1 MIHFA
6 AVNYCQFLMLPNPSS
21 RKSIEP
27 NTSLDESFNAA
38 LIKRDLTIQLKHA
51 LNQKCMSQAEL
62 ARRMHTSRAVIHR
75 LLDEDD
81 LSVTLA
87 TISKAAAVL
96 GQVFRVD
103 ASPISKASI
112 KLGEEK

>member
-1 MIHFA
+1 
-6 AVNYCQFLMLPNPSS
+6 MLPSHSS
-21 RKSIEP
+21 SNSIE
-27 NTSLDESFNAA
+27 SSISFDESFNAA
-38 LIKRDLTIQLKHA
+38 LIKRDLTIQLKQA
-51 LNQKCMSQAEL
+51 LHQRCMSQAEL

-87 TISKAAAVL
+87 TISRAAAVL

-103 ASPISKASI
+103 AYPISKASI
-112 KLGEEK
+112 NLGESK